1 MLLVFRH
8 SGRYSANRF
17 TIDDVIGSLAGQR
30 EILRVAAMALPQLD
44 DAVTV
49 QDIQFVVER
58 IEAGSL
64 VWDIL
69 VEVQARYQR
78 QIDDVVIEG
87 IEDMFGADIPA
98 EYEALVSLLSVAVV
112 YMVARY
118 AYERVVRGSGASQP
132 SVHISGEN
140 NVVIQ
145 NVARVVNQSPESVA
159 AALDRAVPPARRR
172 QLVSRVADFLRPA
185 RQEPGSVIEVA
196 GAPTIPAE
204 AIREF
209 PGDAALE
216 AVDDSSNLDVEDAIL
231 EIRAMDRDRSKTGW
245 SARIWRDDRFPRRLP
260 MDLYPTV
267 NAEALA
273 MRHFV
278 RANLIIEGERTP
290 GGGFRPKRIHLISY
304 EPTAAPDP

>member
-8 SGRYSANRF
+8 SGRYTANRF
-17 TIDDVIGSLAGQR
+17 TIDDVIGTLGAQR
-30 EILRVAAMALPQLD
+30 EILRVAALALTQLD
-44 DAVTV
+44 ESITV

-64 VWDIL
+64 AWDIL
-69 VEVQARYQR
+69 VEVEALYQR
-78 QIDDVVIEG
+78 QISEVVVEG
-87 IEDMFGADIPA
+87 IEEMFGVDVPA
-98 EYEALVSLLSVAVV
+98 EYEALISLLSVAVV

-118 AYERVVRGSGASQP
+118 AYERVARSSGTSQP
-132 SVHISGEN
+132 AIHISGEN
-140 NVVIQ
+140 NVVVQ
-145 NVARVVNQSPESVA
+145 TVAQVVNQTPEAVA
-159 AALDRAVPPARRR
+159 AALDRAVTPTRRR

-185 RQEPGSVIEVA
+185 RQEAGSIIEIA

-216 AVDDSSNLDVEDAIL
+216 AVDDSSMLDVEGAII

-245 SARIWRDDRFPRRLP
+245 SARIWRDDRFPKRLP

-273 MRHFV
+273 SHHFV
-278 RANLIIEGERTP
+278 NANLIVEGERTP
-290 GGGFRPKRIHLISY
+290 DGNFRPRRIHLISY
-304 EPTAAPDP
+304 EPADSPDT